1 MMRYAAQIAP
11 EQTLFSI
18 TEAMPQRISA
28 RCQHFGQCGGCQLQD
43 IAYEDQLIAKQTM
56 LLNVLHAAGIS
67 STPTIELHSA
77 EPWSYRNRIRLRIH
91 DDNIGYSRRGSND
104 FLQIDECPIASPLLI
119 RMALRMRDL
128 VRAGKIQWPD
138 GMVAM
143 ELFTDSEEH
152 GVQLSTHTDATVTE
166 VSRNAPAQLRLLC
179 DTVRNEFPQ
188 LIGGGLSA
196 AAPDKTQSKRVQA
209 TQRIEIARWGEPQ
222 LSYHVAGSTYQITR
236 NAFFQVNRFLT
247 SEMVKV
253 VVDHRSG
260 HLVLDLFAGA
270 GLFSV
275 PLAMR
280 FDQEIAVEIGEPAV
294 SDLTLHL
301 AAYPQ
306 HRVAHATVQEFLARS
321 SVTPDL
327 VVMDPPRAGVSLPAL
342 RSLLKIQPR
351 EIVYVSCDAGT
362 FARDAKTLLEGG
374 YTFAAFHFLD
384 LFPQTFHTE
393 TIAVFRRVIA

>member
-1 MMRYAAQIAP
+1 MRHDAQIAP
-11 EQTLFSI
+11 EQTLLSI
-18 TEAMPQRISA
+18 TETMSQRISA

-56 LLNVLHAAGIS
+56 LLDVLHAAGIF
-67 STPTIELHSA
+67 STPTIEVHSA

-91 DDNIGYSRRGSND
+91 DDSIGYSRRGSND
-104 FLQIDECPIASPLLI
+104 FLPIDECPIASPLLI
-119 RMALRMRDL
+119 RMALHIRDL
-128 VRAGKIQWPD
+128 VREGKLQWPE
-138 GMVAM
+138 GAVAM
-143 ELFTDSEEH
+143 ELFTDSEEQ
-152 GVQLSTHTDATVTE
+152 GVQLSMHTDTTVTE
-166 VSRNAPAQLRLLC
+166 VNRNAPAQLRLLC
-179 DTVRNEFPQ
+179 DTVRDEFPQ
-188 LIGGGLSA
+188 LVGGGLSA

-209 TQRIEIARWGEPQ
+209 TQRVEIARWGESQ
-222 LSYHVAGSTYQITR
+222 LTYHVADNTYRITR

-270 GLFSV
+270 GLFSI

-294 SDLTLHL
+294 SDLASHL
-301 AAYPQ
+301 AVCPQ
-306 HRVAHATVQEFLARS
+306 HRVVRATVQDFLARA
-321 SVTPDL
+321 SVTPNL

-342 RSLLKIQPR
+342 RALLRTQPH

-374 YTFAAFHFLD
+374 YNFAAFHLLD

-393 TIAVFRRVIA
+393 TIALFRRENV

>member
-1 MMRYAAQIAP
+1 MRYAAQIAP
-11 EQTLFSI
+11 EQTLHSI
-18 TEAMPQRISA
+18 TEAMPRISA

-43 IAYEDQLIAKQTM
+43 LAYEDQLIAKQTM
-56 LLNVLHAAGIS
+56 LLDVLHAAGIS
-67 STPTIELHSA
+67 TVPAIEVHNA
-77 EPWSYRNRIRLRIH
+77 EPWFYRNRIRLRIH
-91 DDNIGYSRRGSND
+91 EDNVGYSRRGSND
-104 FLQIDECPIASPLLI
+104 FLPIDECPIASPLLI

-128 VRAGKIQWPD
+128 IREGKLPWPE
-138 GMVAM
+138 GVMAM
-143 ELFTDSEEH
+143 ELFTDSEEQ
-152 GVQLSTHTDATVTE
+152 GVQLSMHADTTVTE
-166 VSRNAPAQLRLLC
+166 VSRNAPAQLRILC
-179 DTVRNEFPQ
+179 ETVRDEFPQ

-209 TQRIEIARWGEPQ
+209 TQRIEIARWGESQ
-222 LSYHVAGSTYQITR
+222 LTYHVAGNTYRITR
-236 NAFFQVNRFLT
+236 NAFFQVNRYLT

-280 FDQEIAVEIGEPAV
+280 FEQGIAVEIGEPAV
-294 SDLTLHL
+294 SDLVSHL
-301 AAYPQ
+301 TTYPQ
-306 HRVAHATVQEFLARS
+306 HRVAHATVQDFLARAT
-321 SVTPDL
+321 VTPDL

-342 RSLLKIQPR
+342 RSLLKTQPR

-374 YTFAAFHFLD
+374 YTFAEFHLLD

-393 TIAVFRRVIA
+393 TIAIFRRETV

>member
-1 MMRYAAQIAP
+1 MRHAAQVAP
-11 EQTLFSI
+11 EQKLLSI
-18 TEAMPQRISA
+18 TGTMPQRVA
-28 RCQHFGQCGGCQLQD
+28 ALCPHFGQCGGCQLQD
-43 IAYEDQLIAKQTM
+43 VPYEHQLIAKQAM
-56 LLNVLHAAGIS
+56 LIDVLHASGIPS
-67 STPTIELHSA
+67 VPAVEVHSA
-77 EPWSYRNRIRLRIH
+77 QPWEYRNRIRLRVYA
-91 DDNIGYSRRGSND
+91 DNIGYSRRGSND
-104 FLQIDECPIASPLLI
+104 FLAIDECPIASPLLI

-128 VRAGKIQWPD
+128 VREGKLQWPE
-138 GMVAM
+138 GVVAM
-143 ELFTDSEEH
+143 ELFTDSEEKI
-152 GVQLSTHTDATVTE
+152 VQLSMHTDAMVTE
-166 VSRNAPAQLRLLC
+166 VSRNAPPQLRLLC

-188 LIGGGLSA
+188 LVGGGLSA
-196 AAPDKTQSKRVQA
+196 AAPDKTRSKRVQA
-209 TQRIEIARWGEPQ
+209 TQRIEIARWGESQ
-222 LSYHVAGSTYQITR
+222 LTYHVAENTYRITR

-280 FDQEIAVEIGEPAV
+280 YEQEIAVEIGEPAV
-294 SDLTLHL
+294 SDLASHL

-306 HRVAHATVQEFLARS
+306 HRVAHATVQDFLARA

-327 VVMDPPRAGVSLPAL
+327 VVMDPPRAGVSMPAL
-342 RSLLKIQPR
+342 RSLLRMRPH
-351 EIVYVSCDAGT
+351 EIVYVSCDAET

-374 YTFAAFHFLD
+374 YAFSEFHLLD

-393 TIAVFRRVIA
+393 TIAVFRRETE